1 MLLNTFT
8 WLSYGLFMA
17 NPYLVVSNLPG
28 MPLSLWYVLST
39 QPFLDQRS
47 QQRNLH
53 VLVSGIWII
62 SLSWMPL
69 FFAAPLFCRGLSPQ

>member
-1 MLLNTFT
+1 MLLNTTT
-8 WLSYGLFMA
+8 WLSCRLFMA
-17 NPYLVVSNLPG
+17 NTYLVVSNLPG
-28 MPLSLWYVLST
+28 MPLSLWYELST
-39 QPFLDQRS
+39 QPSLDRRS

-53 VLVSGIWII
+53 VLVSWVWTI